1 MLVENVTFILM
12 GYLIHFNY
20 QSLKVLMNLA
30 FTFFVLRED
39 YFTKKNEE
47 RKQNKMEAKLRA
59 KQ

>member
-1 MLVENVTFILM
+1 M